1 MGLTYIKYIYET
13 FIVNEK
19 YIEIKKIYNIC
30 IISVKKEMKIKISLV
45 YNWDMIKYSNI
56 LLTKLES
63 IDK

>member
-1 MGLTYIKYIYET
+1 MK
-13 FIVNEK
+13 NN
-19 YIEIKKIYNIC
+19 IEIKKIYNIC